1 MVKVSQCSRILRY
14 MKETGGITSWE
25 AIKEFGCTRL
35 SGRIYD
41 LRRAGWRIS
50 VEKVTGKN
58 RYGDRVNYNRYFLEE
73 GQNGIGSARN

>member
-41 LRRAGWRIS
+41 LRRAGWRIRWER
-50 VEKVTGKN
+50 VCGKN
-58 RYGDRVNYNRYFLEE
+58 RYGETVKFKRYFLEE
-73 GQNGIGSARN
+73 GQNGSDFS

>member
-41 LRRAGWRIS
+41 LRRAGWRIRGER
-50 VEKVTGKN
+50 VCGKN
-58 RYGDRVNYNRYFLEE
+58 RYGETVKFNRYFLEE
-73 GQNGIGSARN
+73 GQNGSDFS

>member
-1 MVKVSQCSRILRY
+1 MAKLSQCKKILKF
-14 MKETGGITSWE
+14 MIDTGSITSWE